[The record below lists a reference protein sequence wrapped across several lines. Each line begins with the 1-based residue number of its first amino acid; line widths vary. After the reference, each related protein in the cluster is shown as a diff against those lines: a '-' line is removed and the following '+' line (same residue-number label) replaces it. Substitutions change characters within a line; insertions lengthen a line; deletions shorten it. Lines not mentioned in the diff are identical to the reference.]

1 MAVERTTV
9 MMDSILFDRVQEHIK
24 ETGETLTDFYNRAIV
39 NLLEKDGD
47 FEIRD
52 IWEESI
58 NACIKKQD

>member
-9 MMDSILFDRVQEHIK
+9 MMDSILFGRVQERIK
-24 ETGETLTDFYNRAIV
+24 ETGETLTDFYNRATV

-58 NACIKKQD
+58 NACIKK